1 MGGLFSKPKP
11 PKIEPAPKVEDKAIQ
26 EAAAEALRRRQRAK
40 GYRSTILS
48 QMAQGQGP
56 QQTFGT

>member
-1 MGGLFSKPKP
+1 MGGLFSAPSP
-11 PKIEPAPKVEDKAIQ
+11 PKVKPVETKAVDD
-26 EAAAEALRRRQRAK
+26 AAAEALRRRQRAK

-56 QQTFGT
+56 QQTLGA